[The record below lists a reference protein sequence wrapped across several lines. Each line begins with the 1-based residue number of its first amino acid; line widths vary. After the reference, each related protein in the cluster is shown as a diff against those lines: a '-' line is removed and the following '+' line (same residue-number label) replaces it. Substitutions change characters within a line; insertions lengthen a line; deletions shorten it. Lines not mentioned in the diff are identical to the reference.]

1 VLVNLKQRTFLQFV
15 SQGMVLCCLNA
26 DGTKAGLLKPPEGS
40 QIGDKVYFEGKERDP
55 PQTLTGRKTPWDR
68 VHPAL

>member
-1 VLVNLKQRTFLQFV
+1 
-15 SQGMVLCCLNA
+15 MVLCCFTA
-26 DGTKAGLLKPPEGS
+26 DGTQAGLLKPPDGS

-55 PQTLTGRKTPWDR
+55 PQTLTGKKTPWDR